1 MKKVI
6 SAFLLLAVLALSLT
20 ACSSNEKMKNP
31 STKEVADAVKNSTE
45 FTELVELNDSNID
58 RRYYGISLED
68 IEEYTVYV
76 CSSGAMVDEI
86 GIFKMKEQDDVE
98 DMLEVVKERKQE
110 LYDAFV
116 DYVPEEIGKVNE
128 AVINSKGKYVYFII
142 SENRSEAKKAA
153 ESCF

>member
-1 MKKVI
+1 
-6 SAFLLLAVLALSLT
+6 
-20 ACSSNEKMKNP
+20 
-31 STKEVADAVKNSTE
+31 
-45 FTELVELNDSNID
+45 
-58 RRYYGISLED
+58 
-68 IEEYTVYV
+68 
-76 CSSGAMVDEI
+76 MVDEI